1 MTNRAANEILDE
13 SYLDIRAKLLEVA
26 ASFDR
31 IDRAS
36 DDGSRLSGEAAEKR
50 EQLSEA
56 VRLLLSEGPDRA
68 ERFQKL
74 FSREYESQWRSD
86 MQI

>member
-1 MTNRAANEILDE
+1 MTNRAANEILEE
-13 SYLDIRAKLLEVA
+13 SFLDIRANLLEVA

-31 IDRAS
+31 IDRAR
-36 DDGSRLSGEAAEKR
+36 DEGSELSEAAAETR
-50 EQLSEA
+50 ERLSEA
-56 VRLLLSEGPDRA
+56 VRILLSEGPDRA